1 MFDAFSLPIFQR
13 VLIAGLL
20 ASLACGM
27 LGTFIVA
34 KRISSL
40 SGGLAHAAFG
50 GVGLGYFFGF
60 SPMLGAAGFGVF
72 SALAIGFGA
81 RRLRAGIDTWIS
93 MVWAVGMAL
102 GIVFVALTPGYAPDL
117 MSYLFGNLL
126 FVSWHYV
133 LVIGLLD
140 LLIGVVVVSFFKEFQ
155 AISFDEEFSEVVGV
169 RVDRLFLLL
178 LVLVALGIVTLI
190 RVAGVIL
197 VIALLTMPAAIARH
211 WTDDLRRMML
221 LATGVSVVCTMAG
234 ILISYALGSLPEMR
248 ASIPPGP
255 LVILFAAVLYG
266 ISALG
271 RTFTQQR

>member
-60 SPMLGAAGFGVF
+60 APMIGAAGFGVV

-81 RRLRAGIDTWIS
+81 RRLREGIDTWIS

-117 MSYLFGNLL
+117 LSYLFGNLL

-133 LVIGLLD
+133 LMVGLLD
-140 LLIGVVVVSFFKEFQ
+140 LLIGAVVLALFKEFQ

-221 LATGVSVVCTMAG
+221 LATGVSVLCTMAG
-234 ILISYALGSLPEMR
+234 ILISYALGSLPNMNV
-248 ASIPPGP
+248 SIPPGP

-266 ISALG
+266 FSAIA
-271 RTFTQQR
+271 RTFTPHR

>member
-117 MSYLFGNLL
+117 MSYLFGNIL

-133 LVIGLLD
+133 LVVGLLD
-140 LLIGVVVVSFFKEFQ
+140 LVIGVVVVALFKEFQ

-234 ILISYALGSLPEMR
+234 ILISYALGSFPEMR